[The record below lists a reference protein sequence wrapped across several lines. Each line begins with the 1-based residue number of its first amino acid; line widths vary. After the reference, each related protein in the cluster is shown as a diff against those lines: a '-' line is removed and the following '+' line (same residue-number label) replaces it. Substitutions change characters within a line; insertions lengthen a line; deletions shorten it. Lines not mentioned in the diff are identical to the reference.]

1 MPRISRK
8 WNLLLVLA
16 LCASLAALGTTV
28 WTPPVQAGLYDSP
41 GTNPG
46 GSGGTGDPTSS
57 GDPDVPT
64 GASKGVR
71 TDVIS
76 STVTLENSGATV
88 VTETRNEW
96 TMRLMIVLYSLRGYL
111 LRF

>member
-28 WTPPVQAGLYDSP
+28 WTPSVQAGMFDAP

-46 GSGGTGDPTSS
+46 GAGGTGDPTTA

-64 GASKGVR
+64 GASKSVR

-76 STVTLENSGATV
+76 TTVSLESGAPV
-88 VTETRNEW
+88 VNETRYEW
-96 TMRLMIVLYSLRGYL
+96 TMRLMVVLYSLRGYL